1 MLKEIF
7 QGDIRVA
14 FQKTPLETK
23 SLDPKSRTIRSFL
36 GASRLLKPCATK
48 NLDLNNNY
56 LYFKH
61 NFQLYDLVHSDW
73 DRTHHFWSFLRLAVG
88 CLKRVQ

>member
-48 NLDLNNNY
+48 KLDLI
-56 LYFKH
+56 KE
-61 NFQLYDLVHSDW
+61 
-73 DRTHHFWSFLRLAVG
+73 
-88 CLKRVQ
+88 